1 MTVFI
6 LNVILLVRSE
16 LLPSKGTTLPRTWNQ
31 ILVLFL
37 FSFKCIFLS
46 TLSVRR
52 ATLPFYKVIGGT
64 PEFLST
70 LSVRRAT
77 ALVTKYGE
85 GSAISIHALR
95 EESDR
100 YPQTPTTTMLYFY
113 PRSP

>member
-37 FSFKCIFLS
+37 FSFKYIFLS

-52 ATLPFYKVIGGT
+52 ATLSARNKSGVSQI
-64 PEFLST
+64 SIH
-70 LSVRRAT
+70 
-77 ALVTKYGE
+77 ALRKESDGPYGHN
-85 GSAISIHALR
+85 GVSMAISIHALR

-100 YPQTPTTTMLYFY
+100 LAALPA
-113 PRSP
+113 R

>member
-37 FSFKCIFLS
+37 FSFKYIFLS

-52 ATLPFYKVIGGT
+52 ATEDAKNVILG
-64 PEFLST
+64 
-70 LSVRRAT
+70 
-77 ALVTKYGE
+77 VT
-85 GSAISIHALR
+85 ISIHALR
-95 EESDR
+95 KESDV
-100 YPQTPTTTMLYFY
+100 
-113 PRSP
+113 